1 MSDEKDR
8 VLKLLEEKKIT
19 AEEAAK
25 LLDAINRSEGGGGQR
40 NRFLKVRVFDRD
52 SDRAKVNVTLPIGL
66 VKWGM
71 NLIPDEAKAK
81 IEEQEIDMKLITEA
95 LEKGMTGKIVDV
107 DDDEKGQHVE
117 IWLE

>member
-1 MSDEKDR
+1 MSDEQDR

-19 AEEAAK
+19 AEEAAR
-25 LLDAINRSEGGGGQR
+25 LLDAIKRGDSGGSQR
-40 NRFLKVRVFDRD
+40 NRFLKVRVFPRG

-71 NLIPDEAKAK
+71 NFIPDQAKAK

-95 LEKGMTGKIVDV
+95 LGKGITGKIVDV
-107 DDDEKGQHVE
+107 EDDEKGQHVE
-117 IWLE
+117 VWLE

>member
-1 MSDEKDR
+1 MSDEQDR

-19 AEEAAK
+19 AEEAAR
-25 LLDAINRSEGGGGQR
+25 LLDAINRGEGGGDQR
-40 NRFLKVRVFDRD
+40 NRFLKVRVYDRG

-71 NLIPDEAKAK
+71 NFIPDKAKAK

-95 LEKGMTGKIVDV
+95 LEKGITGKIVDV
-107 DDDEKGQHVE
+107 EEDEKGQHVE
-117 IWLE
+117 VWLE

>member
-25 LLDAINRSEGGGGQR
+25 LLDAIKGSMDGNKR
-40 NRFLKVRVFDRD
+40 NRFLKVRVYDRG

-71 NLIPDEAKAK
+71 NFIPSDAKAK
-81 IEEQEIDMKLITEA
+81 IEEHEIDMKMIGDA
-95 LEKGMTGKIVDV
+95 LEKGITGKIVDV
-107 DDDEKGQHVE
+107 DDDDKNQHVE
-117 IWLE
+117 VWLE

>member
-1 MSDEKDR
+1 MNDEQDR

-25 LLDAINRSEGGGGQR
+25 LLDAIKGNAGGDKR
-40 NRFLKVRVFDRD
+40 NRFLKVRVFPKG

-71 NLIPDEAKAK
+71 NFIPAEAKAK
-81 IEEQEIDMKLITEA
+81 IEEQEIDMKMITEA
-95 LEKGMTGKIVDV
+95 LEKGITGKIVDV
-107 DDDEKGQHVE
+107 DEDEHGNHVE

>member
-25 LLDAINRSEGGGGQR
+25 LLDVINGSAGGGER
-40 NRFLKVRVFDRD
+40 NRFLKVRVFDRN

-71 NLIPDEAKAK
+71 NFIPDSAKAK

-95 LEKGMTGKIVDV
+95 FEKGITGKIVDLE
-107 DDDEKGQHVE
+107 DEEKGQRVE
-117 IWLE
+117 VWLE

>member
-1 MSDEKDR
+1 MNEEQDR

-19 AEEAAK
+19 AEEASK
-25 LLDAINRSEGGGGQR
+25 LLDAIRRSEGGTGQR
-40 NRFLKVRVFDRD
+40 NKFLKVRVYPRG

-71 NLIPDEAKAK
+71 NFIPDEARAK
-81 IEEQEIDMKLITEA
+81 IEEQEIDMKMITDA
-95 LEKGMTGKIVDV
+95 LEKGITGKIVDV
-107 DDDEKGQHVE
+107 DEDEHGNHVE

>member
-25 LLDAINRSEGGGGQR
+25 LLDAIKGSAGGDRR
-40 NRFLKVRVFDRD
+40 NRFLKVRVFDRN

-71 NLIPDEAKAK
+71 NFIPNEAKAK

-95 LEKGMTGKIVDV
+95 LEKGVTGKIVDV

>member
-19 AEEAAK
+19 AEEAAR
-25 LLDAINRSEGGGGQR
+25 LLDAIKHSEGGGEPR
-40 NRFLKVRVFDRD
+40 NRFLKVRVYDRG

-71 NLIPDEAKAK
+71 NFIPDEAKAK
-81 IEEQEIDMKLITEA
+81 IEEQEIDMKLISEA
-95 LEKGMTGKIVDV
+95 LEKGITGKIVDV
-107 DDDEKGQHVE
+107 DDDDKGHHVE
-117 IWLE
+117 VWLE

>member
-19 AEEAAK
+19 AEEAAR
-25 LLDAINRSEGGGGQR
+25 LLDAIKHTGGSGER
-40 NRFLKVRVFDRD
+40 NRFLKIRVFDRN
-52 SDRAKVNVTLPIGL
+52 SQTAKVNVTLPIGL

-71 NLIPDEAKAK
+71 NFVPDSAKAK

-95 LEKGMTGKIVDV
+95 LEKDITGKIVDV
-107 DDDEKGQHVE
+107 EDEEKGQHVE
-117 IWLE
+117 VWLE

>member
-1 MSDEKDR
+1 MSDEQDR

-19 AEEAAK
+19 AEEAAR
-25 LLDAINRSEGGGGQR
+25 LLDAIKRGDSGGGQR
-40 NRFLKVRVFDRD
+40 NRFLKVRVYPRG

-71 NLIPDEAKAK
+71 NFIPEEAKAK
-81 IEEQEIDMKLITEA
+81 IEEQEIDLRMVTDA
-95 LEKGMTGKIVDV
+95 LEKGITGKIVDV
-107 DDDEKGQHVE
+107 DEDEHGNHVE

>member
-1 MSDEKDR
+1 VSDEKDR

-25 LLDAINRSEGGGGQR
+25 LLDAIKGSMGGDRR
-40 NRFLKVRVFDRD
+40 NRFLKVRVFDRNA
-52 SDRAKVNVTLPIGL
+52 DRAKVNVTLPIGL

-71 NLIPDEAKAK
+71 NFLPDEAKAK
-81 IEEQEIDMKLITEA
+81 IEEQEIDMRMITDA
-95 LEKGMTGKIVDV
+95 LEKGITGKIVDV
-107 DDDEKGQHVE
+107 EDDEDGKHIE

>member
-1 MSDEKDR
+1 MNDEQDR

-25 LLDAINRSEGGGGQR
+25 LLDAIKGNAGGDKR
-40 NRFLKVRVFDRD
+40 NRFFKVRVYDRG

-71 NLIPDEAKAK
+71 NFIPDEAKAK
-81 IEEQEIDMKLITEA
+81 IEEQEIDMKLISEA
-95 LEKGMTGKIVDV
+95 LEKGITGKIVDV
-107 DDDEKGQHVE
+107 DDDEKGHHVE
-117 IWLE
+117 VWLE

>member
-1 MSDEKDR
+1 MNDEQDR

-25 LLDAINRSEGGGGQR
+25 LLDAIKGSAGVGKR
-40 NRFLKVRVFDRD
+40 NRFLKVRVFPKG
-52 SDRAKVNVTLPIGL
+52 SDQPKVNVTLPIGL

-71 NLIPDEAKAK
+71 NFIPNEAKAK
-81 IEEQEIDMKLITEA
+81 IEEQEIDMKMIMEA
-95 LEKGMTGKIVDV
+95 LEKGITGKIVDV
-107 DDDEKGQHVE
+107 DEDEKGNHVE

>member
-19 AEEAAK
+19 AEEAAR
-25 LLDAINRSEGGGGQR
+25 LLDAISHSEGGDRR
-40 NRFLKVRVFDRD
+40 NRFLKVRVFDRN
-52 SDRAKVNVTLPIGL
+52 SQQVNVTLPIGL

-71 NLIPDEAKAK
+71 NFIPESAKAK

-95 LEKGMTGKIVDV
+95 LEKGITGKIVDV
-107 DDDEKGQHVE
+107 QDEEKGQHVE
-117 IWLE
+117 VWLE